1 MSTGRSYSDPSYGS
15 KKILTLGN
23 TTSVVGTSG
32 GTDLAATLF
41 PIDGAYTI
49 KDWSLQYTV
58 AGTHTVKSLILNKIL
73 GGTGSNEGIGTIAL
87 GTNAIGDNR
96 GGDEITTKV
105 VAGDQLIVTFAGTDA
120 IVSQVTPHVTYVETY
135 VSGAT

>member
-1 MSTGRSYSDPSYGS
+1 MSRTYSDPSYGS

-23 TTSVVGTSG
+23 TGSVVGTSG

-41 PIDGAYTI
+41 PMDGAYTI

-58 AGTHTVKSLILNKIL
+58 AGTHSVKSLVLNKIL

-87 GTNAIGDNR
+87 GTNAIGDTR
-96 GGDEITTKV
+96 AGGEIDQKV
-105 VAGDQLIVTFAGTDA
+105 VAGDQLIVTFVGTDA
-120 IVSQVTPHVTYVETY
+120 IVSQITPHVTYVETY
-135 VSGAT
+135 VTGAT

>member
-1 MSTGRSYSDPSYGS
+1 MGRTYSDPSYGS

-23 TTSVVGTSG
+23 TTSVVGTSA

-58 AGTHTVKSLILNKIL
+58 AGTHTAKSLILNTKL
-73 GGTGSNEGIGTIAL
+73 GGTGSNVGIGTIAL
-87 GTNAIGDNR
+87 GTNAIGDQR
-96 GGDEITTKV
+96 GGGAIDTKV
-105 VAGDQLIVTFAGTDA
+105 VAGDQLILTFVGTDA
-120 IVSQVTPHVTYVETY
+120 IVSEVTPHVTYVETY
-135 VSGAT
+135 VQSAT